1 VVVADRCLV
10 VLAVE
15 VNRDA
20 YCSLVLEVEPEVD
33 SVEQNLRVLMVVDLH
48 QEGGV
53 VQAEVP
59 ALAVDEEGHF
69 VAVEILQEALWQR
82 HLEELRG
89 HPRCWTS
96 ECAYV
101 SAYLQQSIVYPV
113 SPTSQNSAH
122 PTRYG
127 W

>member
-1 VVVADRCLV
+1 MVVADRCLV

-15 VNRDA
+15 VNRVA

-89 HPRCWTS
+89 NPRCWTS